1 MAEVAPLPELVD
13 ALHRAVARGARVLSV
28 CTGAF
33 LPAAAGLL
41 DGRRVATHWRYADEL
56 AARYPLVEVDPCV
69 LYVDDGPVI
78 TSAGTAAGIDACL
91 YLVRKEFGAAVANAF
106 ARRMVVPPHRSGG
119 QAQYVEAP
127 VPESSVGGDLA
138 DVLEWAQRNLMEEL
152 TVEALAAQAVM
163 SPRTFA
169 RRFRDVTGTTPYRW
183 LLDQRLLLAEQLLED
198 TDLSVDEVA
207 RRAGLGGADTL
218 RHHFTRRR
226 RVAPAAF
233 RRTFREAAAP
243 H

>member
-1 MAEVAPLPELVD
+1 
-13 ALHRAVARGARVLSV
+13 
-28 CTGAF
+28 
-33 LPAAAGLL
+33 
-41 DGRRVATHWRYADEL
+41 
-56 AARYPLVEVDPCV
+56 V
-69 LYVDDGPVI
+69 LYVDDDPII

-91 YLVRKEFGAAVANAF
+91 YILRKEFGAAVANAV

-127 VPESSVGGDLA
+127 VAESSTGGDLA
-138 DVLEWAQRNLMEEL
+138 HVLEWAQRNLMADL
-152 TVEALAAQAVM
+152 TVETLAAQAVM

-169 RRFRDVTGTTPYRW
+169 RRFREVTGTTPYRW

-233 RRTFREAAAP
+233 RRTFREGAAAQ
-243 H
+243 